1 MTYFEGCKTPPSIH
15 LSIHPGVTLVVILTR
30 TEMLFLYCTL
40 YSMYNVTYICTNIH
54 TPTHTHTLYR
64 MLTRSTSVK
73 INQTVPLLSHNMM
86 KLHQVCSC
94 QAKKA
99 WTSTTVVTYHHMR
112 EEIQKTLTL
121 FTSGS
126 HSALRRSRGI
136 YYQFQEDLCLH
147 FYNGCFEVY
156 LFFKLKE

>member
-1 MTYFEGCKTPPSIH
+1 VQNSSIHPSIH
-15 LSIHPGVTLVVILTR
+15 PSRCNTGSDTNKNRNAVPLLHIIQHIQCYIH
-30 TEMLFLYCTL
+30 
-40 YSMYNVTYICTNIH
+40 MYKHTYTH
-54 TPTHTHTLYR
+54 THTHTLYR